1 MRLKNRIK
9 NKGKRVQNFH
19 HRKTICRTIYRKAF
33 KKSTLS
39 LINLKQLL
47 NLLSLRTEMEQ
58 RVQVAMI
65 RVVKDRTCDTQVIVK
80 IESV

>member
-65 RVVKDRTCDTQVIVK
+65 RVVKDRTCDTQVIVRT
-80 IESV
+80 ESV